1 MAGKLK
7 PLDVQRLGDPGQYAD
22 GDGLYLIVAGPT
34 SKNWTY
40 RYWFNGKERSYG
52 LGSSKTFR

>member
-7 PLDVQRLGDPGQYAD
+7 SLDVARETKPGKYTD
-22 GDGLYLIVAGPT
+22 GDRLYLIVAGAT

-40 RYWFNGKERSYG
+40 RYWFKGSER
-52 LGSSKTFR
+52 